1 MKENHNI
8 FAKLSPDEYR
18 EVLGNVK
25 HCILATD
32 LALFFPNKARLT
44 NILKEEAFSWDLP
57 DHRYVYVVLQIFY
70 QAINNKF
77 KEEFYQILLTIFFFI
92 YLDYDLLINNN
103 RLLSQAICMT
113 GSDLNSSSK
122 PWPIQHRTSKV
133 VYQEFHD
140 QVS

>member
-1 MKENHNI
+1 M
-8 FAKLSPDEYR
+8 
-18 EVLGNVK
+18 
-25 HCILATD
+25 
-32 LALFFPNKARLT
+32 
-44 NILKEEAFSWDLP
+44 
-57 DHRYVYVVLQIFY
+57 
-70 QAINNKF
+70 
-77 KEEFYQILLTIFFFI
+77 TIFFFI

-140 QVS
+140 QVSWKKVLNDLCNNSFSSHDSMTIQNSVIQSL